1 MVWERGSQIL
11 EIGHFGHTIKEG
23 RARGGCLLPALG
35 FLIFIMVLAVVVLL
49 WVSNAD
55 FGTERTKVP
64 RTPGPCEP
72 FCTVTVAPPEPGP
85 R

>member
-1 MVWERGSQIL
+1 MVWERGSEIL
-11 EIGHFGHTIKEG
+11 EIGHIGHTINEG
-23 RARGGCLLPALG
+23 RLRGGCLLPALG
-35 FLIFIMVLAVVVLL
+35 FLIFIMVLAVVVLV

-64 RTPGPCEP
+64 STPGPCEP
-72 FCTVTVAPPEPGP
+72 FCTATVAPPQPGP